1 MGVSVMTRGEHFRA
15 TVVDADLTE
24 RRARFEARLLAERQ
38 RMEDARIVAARE
50 ARVEAARHARV
61 LAWVER

>member
-1 MGVSVMTRGEHFRA
+1 MTRGEHFRA
-15 TVVDADLTE
+15 TVVDTDLLE
-24 RRARFEARLLAERQ
+24 RRARFEARLEAERQ
-38 RMEDARIVAARE
+38 RLSDARIVAARE